1 MSNQDLHENHHPSY
15 NSNSEFLFGRL
26 AALAAQK
33 AVMPEF
39 DGSFVPLQNTN
50 SNQLESQFAFPS
62 DSEPNSNFSQP
73 NSENDNQ
80 FNPQSYPNPQ
90 NSFDPSQAFANPN
103 QLANNYPNP
112 NPLNNSGNFNNS
124 NPQTNFGNSQILA
137 SFEGFE
143 PISIQPNSLSNNNAN
158 NDWNNPN
165 FTQSL
170 PFDASNSQL
179 NSTFGSLNLEI
190 NPNFN
195 FNPNPQTTYFP
206 PNQLLPSGR
215 IVESSIKIP
224 DNQAIS
230 QIRKPEENKPD
241 QTTILATNPKVP
253 IPKIPEEKKLIL
265 HKSIGWNDIVN
276 FFRVPN
282 LTRVGAAQLAQ
293 DSLIIKID

>member
-1 MSNQDLHENHHPSY
+1 MLNQDLHEIHHLNY

-39 DGSFVPLQNTN
+39 DGSFISLQNTN
-50 SNQLESQFAFPS
+50 SNQLESQFAFPRNS
-62 DSEPNSNFSQP
+62 DPNFNFSQP

-80 FNPQSYPNPQ
+80 FNPQ
-90 NSFDPSQAFANPN
+90 NSFN
-103 QLANNYPNP
+103 QLSGNYSNQNLISP
-112 NPLNNSGNFNNS
+112 NNSGNSNNS
-124 NPQTNFGNSQILA
+124 NPQTNFDSNPQFFSTNSQP
-137 SFEGFE
+137 FE
-143 PISIQPNSLSNNNAN
+143 PNSIQPNSLSNNNAN
-158 NDWNNPN
+158 NDWNNPDLS
-165 FTQSL
+165 QSSL
-170 PFDASNSQL
+170 ENLNQTSGSSNL
-179 NSTFGSLNLEI
+179 GI

-195 FNPNPQTTYFP
+195 SQFSNFNFD
-206 PNQLLPSGR
+206 PNQQNTELSPNILPLPPRGE

-253 IPKIPEEKKLIL
+253 IPQNFILKIPKERKLIL

-282 LTRVGAAQLAQ
+282 LTKVGAAQLAQ